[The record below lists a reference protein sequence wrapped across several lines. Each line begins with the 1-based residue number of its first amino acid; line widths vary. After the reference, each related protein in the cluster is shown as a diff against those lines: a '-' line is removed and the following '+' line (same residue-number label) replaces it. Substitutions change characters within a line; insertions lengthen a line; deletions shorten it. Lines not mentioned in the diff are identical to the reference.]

1 MQEEIGEVF
10 DKWKS
15 REPISFASR
24 TNHKNTN
31 RCRIKNCSESDIKLP
46 HLQNR
51 SNSSQNELKISN
63 GIIINNGF
71 ATYNGKRHEDNL
83 KKYKENIENSVV
95 KTVPVIIKAKQECD
109 DFSERFLTE
118 FNEIVSKRLLD
129 LSLDETEEMP
139 HFNFEVDESESD
151 PDYDDVFN
159 SDEEESNKIYA
170 SNTDSR
176 SKSLEDASLGSS
188 TSVNGRANDG
198 KSGNGM
204 FNYKITPSKAI
215 LSNFLHKSKKNDS
228 TLTNPSPGDA
238 VLVRVISLP
247 EKDLVDTNPQTV
259 KTLGV
264 RRSTVPELP
273 KHKLVAY
280 GEPLLVKRKNLV
292 SKSLNNSPQLPPKNK
307 NNEYLTWSKSSQ
319 LKVKEKVAQV
329 HAKASSSYELDKNK
343 DKIISPINN
352 NKHFPEFIPT
362 KSESN
367 LNYQNPY
374 KTGKDLGRLVN
385 VNINQIKAGLFNNLR
400 KSYENGLSQTHVSN
414 NNKAVQS
421 VIEDRVNNNSYE
433 KSQDFNHVNKSVGTK
448 SHQDKE
454 REGSPLWN
462 KVILY
467 HFILSP
473 CIIFTTQITLFLDAP
488 F

>member
-10 DKWKS
+10 DKWKT
-15 REPISFASR
+15 RDPISF
-24 TNHKNTN
+24 TPKKNHKITN
-31 RCRIKNCSESDIKLP
+31 GCRIKYSSDSDIKLTNL
-46 HLQNR
+46 HNR
-51 SNSSQNELKISN
+51 SNSSQNELKTSN

-71 ATYNGKRHEDNL
+71 ATHNGKIHEDNL

-95 KTVPVIIKAKQECD
+95 KTIPVISKAKQECD

-129 LSLDETEEMP
+129 LSLDETGEMP

-159 SDEEESNKIYA
+159 SDEEESNKIYT

-228 TLTNPSPGDA
+228 TLTNPPGDA
-238 VLVRVISLP
+238 ILVKVISLP
-247 EKDLVDTNPQTV
+247 EKDLVDPNPQTV
-259 KTLGV
+259 IPLGL
-264 RRSTVPELP
+264 RRSTAPELP

-280 GEPLLVKRKNLV
+280 GEPLLVKRKILI

-319 LKVKEKVAQV
+319 LKVKEKVTQV
-329 HAKASSSYELDKNK
+329 QSKASSSYEIDKNK
-343 DKIISPINN
+343 DKVISPTNHS
-352 NKHFPEFIPT
+352 KYFPQFIPT
-362 KSESN
+362 QSESN
-367 LNYQNPY
+367 LSYQNPY
-374 KTGKDLGRLVN
+374 KTGKDLGKLVN

-400 KSYENGLSQTHVSN
+400 KSYENGLSQAHSNN
-414 NNKAVQS
+414 NNKAVKS
-421 VIEDRVNNNSYE
+421 IIEDRVNNNNYE
-433 KSQDFNHVNKSVGTK
+433 KPQDFNHVNKSVGTK
-448 SHQDKE
+448 SQQDKE
-454 REGSPLWN
+454 RGSPFWN
-462 KVILY
+462 KVTYNLFC
-467 HFILSP
+467 HHV
-473 CIIFTTQITLFLDAP
+473 LFLLRK
-488 F
+488 